1 MAKEISPLGWVLII
15 LVVALTISLYISLF
29 SKLKGKSPKTG
40 WINTMQNAGKT
51 LKDPF
56 RHENARMEELA
67 KDVEKL
73 QQYQIKVNSTGNEQ
87 EKKSEQ

>member
-29 SKLKGKSPKTG
+29 SKLKQKPEKPG
-40 WINTMQNAGKT
+40 WINSMQEAGKT

-56 RHENARMEELA
+56 RRENARMEELSRN
-67 KDVEKL
+67 VEKL
-73 QQYQIKVNSTGNEQ
+73 THHHANGENTGNQAGE
-87 EKKSEQ
+87 